1 MTNTE
6 IHYSMKVHDS
16 KKQQLAENR
25 EVAKFV
31 KRAKEYASADLNGSS
46 RTSLILAC
54 RAFIKSYYG

>member
-1 MTNTE
+1 
-6 IHYSMKVHDS
+6 MKVHDS